1 MRITTG
7 DFTAVYNS
15 GAYLGVRLC
24 VRLDDKI
31 DDAILKIATEK
42 TAELNRVNIH
52 FMI

>member
-31 DDAILKIATEK
+31 DDKCIFESVEK
-42 TAELNRVNIH
+42 SWCFV
-52 FMI
+52 